1 MTASQ
6 YILRSAQIA
15 LRAAQHIQG
24 LPCDGDHHWE
34 VIIKPYKASKTR
46 EMEAKYHAMI
56 GDITNQVK
64 IYGQHWKPEDMK
76 RILVDA
82 FKDDTRDDPDLGP
95 EWAAFGDMRVAP
107 KLRGGGV
114 VVLGEQTRR
123 FSRKLAA
130 AFIEWLYAFGAE
142 YGVVWKRHE

>member
-1 MTASQ
+1 MTTTQ
-6 YILRSAQIA
+6 YIIRSAHIA

-24 LPCDGDHHWE
+24 LPCDGDNHFE
-34 VIIKPYKASKTR
+34 VLVRPYKASKTR
-46 EMEAKYHAMI
+46 EMEEKYHAMI
-56 GDITNQVK
+56 GGIADQVK

-82 FKDDTRDDPDLGP
+82 FKDDTRDDPDIGP
-95 EWAAFGDMRVAP
+95 EWGGFGEMRVAP

-123 FSRKLAA
+123 FSRKLAS
-130 AFIEWLYAFGAE
+130 AFIEWLYAYGAE
-142 YGVVWKRHE
+142 NNVAWKRRE